1 VVPAATLFAEARTLA
16 AALADKPPLAA
27 QYILEAVTRGQS
39 VPFDQ
44 AQFLEATLFGLAIA
58 TDDMR
63 EGTAA
68 FLEKRKPV
76 FRGA

>member
-1 VVPAATLFAEARTLA
+1 VTNNLEQQLA
-16 AALADKPPLAA
+16 VEEEL
-27 QYILEAVTRGQS
+27 QT
-39 VPFDQ
+39 Q
-44 AQFLEATLFGLAIA
+44 AGNSYDFK
-58 TDDMR
+58 